1 MKILYP
7 FAKRFIAGDNLTKA
21 LPNIKSLHQ
30 SGYFSTVD
38 VLGENV
44 HTKDQIQVAKQE
56 YLDLIVAME
65 SLKVPFDL
73 SIKLTQ
79 MGLNIDYQLC
89 KSNVEEILKKAG
101 ENTIRFDMEG
111 SDCTERTIQ
120 MGLDLQPSYSN
131 LGLVLQAY
139 LLRTQ
144 KDIESVIDNKISTR
158 LCKGAYK
165 EPSDIAFQQMDKI
178 QNNFLNLAYK
188 LLKEGNLPAIATH
201 DELIIKKIIKFIQK
215 EKINSDSF
223 YFELLYGVRRD
234 LQKALLEKN
243 YQVRIY
249 VPYGKSWLPY
259 TLRRLAERKENIF
272 FVIKNL
278 IKETLGLGKVN

>member
-1 MKILYP
+1 MQILYP
-7 FAKRFIAGDNLTKA
+7 FAKRFIAGDSLTTA
-21 LPNIKSLHQ
+21 LPNIKTLHQ
-30 SGYFSTVD
+30 KGYLSTVD

-44 HTKDQIQVAKQE
+44 HSKGQIQGAKQE
-56 YLDLIVAME
+56 YLDLISAME
-65 SLKVPFDL
+65 SLHVQFDL

-89 KSNVEEILKKAG
+89 KNHVVDILNEAG
-101 ENTIRFDMEG
+101 KHTIRFDMEG

-120 MGLDLQPSYSN
+120 MGMDLNQEHSN

-144 KDIESVIDNKISTR
+144 KDIESVIHHKISTR

-165 EPSDIAFQQMDKI
+165 EPAEIAFQQMDDIRK
-178 QNNFLNLAYK
+178 NFLKLAYQ
-188 LLKEGNLPAIATH
+188 LLKEGHLPAIATH
-201 DELIIKKIIKFIQK
+201 DEYLIKKILKFVHE
-215 EKINSDSF
+215 EKISHDSF
-223 YFELLYGVRRD
+223 YFELLFGVRRD
-234 LQKALLEKN
+234 LQKALLKKGF
-243 YQVRIY
+243 QVRIY

-259 TLRRLAERKENIF
+259 TLRRLAERKENIL

-278 IKETLGLGKVN
+278 LKETFGLGKMD